1 MQRLYTYLLHNDL
14 AQSRGIVIDMMS
26 NIFPKKDDFNNDSR
40 SFIEK
45 LFTGFYGKVKVDYII
60 DLNMDKDELYDRNK
74 NIKLNIKT
82 LKNISQ
88 REIEL
93 MKKPKV
99 TKKEILEDEIEYD
112 EEGKQIVP
120 EPEPEPELNE
130 EDLEK
135 IPKEN
140 ELFEITNNEQI
151 FNEQL
156 DYFENIQY
164 PLIKEYANKL
174 KKSYYIKIDVTGLDY
189 DDVSNLIIKQLNF
202 AYPVLRP
209 IAKALEPG
217 DYKGLLQDGREGI

>member
-1 MQRLYTYLLHNDL
+1 
-14 AQSRGIVIDMMS
+14 
-26 NIFPKKDDFNNDSR
+26 
-40 SFIEK
+40 
-45 LFTGFYGKVKVDYII
+45 
-60 DLNMDKDELYDRNK
+60 MDKDELYERNK
-74 NIKLNIKT
+74 NIKFNIKT

-112 EEGKQIVP
+112 EEGKQIIP

-156 DYFENIQY
+156 DYFENVQY

-174 KKSYYIKIDVTGLDY
+174 KKNYYIKIDVTGLDF
-189 DDVSNLIIKQLNF
+189 DDASNLIIK
-202 AYPVLRP
+202 
-209 IAKALEPG
+209 
-217 DYKGLLQDGREGI
+217 